1 MMNLPNK
8 ITVSRIILVFIVLIL
23 ANIYFK
29 FPQPYAYTIQ
39 VIAAII
45 TAIAA
50 MTDLI
55 DGWIARKYNLVSY
68 FGKLID
74 PLADKIFV
82 MTIFIIFVDTVNPI
96 TKSPM
101 LPGWVVVVVLAR
113 EFLVTG
119 LRSLAA
125 TKGEVIA
132 ADKFGKLKTAT
143 QMAFFVFG
151 GFIWLH
157 ILPLQGMVRV
167 LWCISMGIVALI
179 TIYSGLGYF
188 IKYKHLYLYSN
199 SNPK

>member
-8 ITVSRIILVFIVLIL
+8 ITVSRILLVFIILIL
-23 ANIYFK
+23 ANIYYK
-29 FPQPYAYTIQ
+29 FPQPYAYGIQ
-39 VIAAII
+39 IIA
-45 TAIAA
+45 TFLTFIAA

-55 DGWIARKYNLVSY
+55 DGWIARKYNLVSD

-82 MTIFIIFVDTVNPI
+82 MTIFIIFVDTVNPV
-96 TKSPM
+96 TKLPM

-125 TKGEVIA
+125 AKGEVIA
-132 ADKFGKLKTAT
+132 ADKLGKLKTT
-143 QMAFFVFG
+143 VQMGFFVFG
-151 GFIWLH
+151 GFIWLN
-157 ILPLQGMVRV
+157 ILPLQGGIKVA
-167 LWCISMGIVALI
+167 WCIAMGIVALI

-188 IKYKHLYLYSN
+188 IKYRQLYLGPN
-199 SNPK
+199 VK